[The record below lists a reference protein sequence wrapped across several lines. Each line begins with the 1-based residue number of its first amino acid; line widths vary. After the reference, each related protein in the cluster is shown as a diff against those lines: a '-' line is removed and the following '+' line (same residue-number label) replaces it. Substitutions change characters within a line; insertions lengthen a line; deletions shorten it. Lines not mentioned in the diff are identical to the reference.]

1 MTLDLSPIY
10 NFFALPMNEQV
21 YLFLLYFAW
30 IPVAF
35 VILYGAKEL
44 WVDYIQGK
52 WAAEQKYILLAID
65 IQRGNEQSVKAV
77 ENLFVYFGG
86 AHGTFSLIE
95 KFWVGKHQLGF
106 SFEIVSIEGYT
117 QFLIHTH
124 EAFRNFVETAIY
136 AQYPDAEITEVDD
149 YVEDIPTKYP
159 DDEYDIWGA
168 EFIYSDPPAYPIR
181 TYKDF
186 EDTAAGKPELQ
197 FKDPMASLMDLC
209 SSLGPGE
216 QLWYQMIIVPT
227 DFEWTKELN
236 KEAGKILNEKVKAE
250 KGSFSKFFG
259 EIKSW
264 IDEFTEQA
272 FSWSMGS
279 FAEAET
285 ADDALKM
292 MNLKPQEKKQIEA
305 IQNKISKIGF
315 EAKNRMIYVA
325 KKENMNKPK
334 VVNGFVGYMKQFTD
348 WDLNGLK
355 PDMKKTATSTSYF
368 FKEARV
374 NAKKIKIMAA
384 YKKRSDFLGRLTKVF
399 NVEELATLWH
409 FPIESV
415 VKAPLIQ
422 KAAGRKAEPPMS
434 LPLSEGAVSEAALY
448 PEDEDI
454 FGGVDLKESG
464 ANHEEK
470 EDDNKIKDKRG
481 DLDEIFSIE
490 EDINKK
496 YPVKKIKIAPAEAK
510 SSPPSNLPFA

>member
-1 MTLDLSPIY
+1 MTLDLSLIY
-10 NFFALPMNEQV
+10 AFLALPMNEQLYRTLV
-21 YLFLLYFAW
+21 YFGW

-44 WVDYIQGK
+44 WMDYIQGK
-52 WAAEQKYILLAID
+52 WAADQKRILLAID

-77 ENLFVYFGG
+77 ENLFIYFGG
-86 AHGTFSLIE
+86 AHGAFNLIE
-95 KFWVGKHQLGF
+95 KFWVGKFQLGF

-136 AQYPDAEITEVDD
+136 SQYPDAEITEVDD

-186 EDTAAGKPELQ
+186 EDTIAGKPELQ

-216 QLWYQMIIVPT
+216 QLWYQLIIVPT
-227 DFEWTKELN
+227 DFKWTKELN
-236 KEAGKILNEKVKAE
+236 KEAGKILNEKAKTE
-250 KGSFSKFFG
+250 KGPFSNFFS

-264 IDEFTEQA
+264 VDEFTDQA

-279 FAEAET
+279 FEEAEM
-285 ADDALKM
+285 ADDALRM
-292 MNLKPQEKKQIEA
+292 MNLKPQEKKQVEA

-325 KKENMNKPK
+325 KKVNMNKPK

-355 PDMKKTATSTSYF
+355 PDMEKTATSTSYF
-368 FKEARV
+368 FKEARAY
-374 NAKKIKIMAA
+374 AKKIKIMSA
-384 YKKRSDFLGRLTKVF
+384 YKKRSDFLGRLTKIF

-422 KAAGRKAEPPMS
+422 KAAGRKSEPPMG
-434 LPLSEGAVSEAALY
+434 LPFSEGAVEEVTLY
-448 PEDEDI
+448 AEDEDI
-454 FGGVDLKESG
+454 FGDTDLKENSS
-464 ANHEEK
+464 NHK
-470 EDDNKIKDKRG
+470 KKDNGKVADKNN
-481 DLDEIFSIE
+481 DLDEIFTIE
-490 EDINKK
+490 ENINEE
-496 YPVKKIKIAPAEAK
+496 YPVKKIKTAVAEPK
-510 SSPPSNLPFA
+510 SSPPANLPFA